1 MNLQLKLN
9 RSLSKVG
16 NGRIERSIAYM
27 MDHTNRPL
35 QLSTLA
41 ALVDMSPAHY
51 FKLFKQQTGCSPMY
65 YFTRL
70 RMNHACRLLES
81 TSSRVKEVAAA
92 LGYHD
97 PLYFSK
103 VFKSAHNVPPSRYKA
118 VRNGFT
124 GATDNR
130 LNTHHVA
137 TISKVRSMSRGTNR

>member
-1 MNLQLKLN
+1 MDLQSQSTKA
-9 RSLSKVG
+9 LSNGG

-41 ALVDMSPAHY
+41 ALVDMSPSRY
-51 FKLFKQQTGCSPMY
+51 FELFKQRMGCSPMC

-70 RMNHACRLLES
+70 RMEHACRLLES
-81 TSSRVKEVAAA
+81 TSARVKEVAAA

-103 VFKSAHNVPPSRYKA
+103 VFKVFYNLPPSRYKA
-118 VRNGFT
+118 VRGGFT
-124 GATDNR
+124 AIAENR
-130 LNTHHVA
+130 LNTHQVA
-137 TISKVRSMSRGTNR
+137 TISKVR